1 MRIIELGKV
10 KLPIVYI
17 AITFLFSSLYYRYF
31 DRDFWLAI
39 ILVSLLFLWI
49 FLKEGFQFFIFI
61 LSIFFIG
68 ILTNINYYNLN
79 VKGYENIIIE
89 RIYSYGGIG
98 KINNRKIYLKGKLQ
112 GVKEG
117 YEIIA
122 KGKFKKDINKE
133 KGIIG
138 EYKIEKLKIKENSIF
153 TKLSDIKEEFKRKFE
168 ENIGYRKSGLITS
181 IVFGRDSNLGNED
194 EEYMKRFGIIHA
206 LSVSGLHIGI
216 IFLIFKKIFNEK
228 ISLGFTLIYVF
239 MTGMAFSSIRAFI
252 MLLFS
257 NLGFILRKKYNPIGG
272 IAVSS
277 IIIFFMSPY
286 CIFNIG
292 FLLSFGATLGI
303 LLYNKG
309 LNRKLYKLPNF
320 LRGVVSISISAQI
333 FTLPLLIIFFNE
345 FSLGFIVGNIILIP
359 LINLILVVGVFSI
372 FIVKISS
379 IFDFFSFV
387 LKVIVNTLDEVT
399 EFLLDFIPE
408 IFSINEYYAYFY
420 IVLLLCYYLYR
431 NGMAKAI
438 FLPIF
443 YIMYICIDLYSFY
456 PKIIY
461 RNEGSLVIS
470 HKGDR
475 VALTNENININ
486 KLKNKTLSFRAYR
499 DFEKIK
505 IKEDSWIIKE
515 DKNYILTFN
524 GTNYYLNINGLNKK
538 DIKYDIINFK
548 ENEAREIIILNNDL
562 LIK

>member
-1 MRIIELGKV
+1 MRIFELGKV
-10 KLPIVYI
+10 KLPIAYI

-39 ILVSLLFLWI
+39 ILVSLLFLWV
-49 FLKEGFQFFIFI
+49 FLKEGWQFFIFI
-61 LSIFFIG
+61 LAIFFIG
-68 ILTNINYYNLN
+68 ILINVNYYNLR
-79 VKGYENIIIE
+79 VKEYETIRVE
-89 RIYSYGGIG
+89 RIYSYGGVG
-98 KINNRKIYLKGKLQ
+98 KIDGRKIFLKGKLS
-112 GVKEG
+112 GIKEG
-117 YEIIA
+117 YEIVT

-138 EYKIEKLKIKENSIF
+138 EYKIEKLKINERSIF
-153 TKLSDIKEEFKRKFE
+153 TKLANLKNEFKRKVE
-168 ENIGYRKSGLITS
+168 ENIGYRKSSLITS
-181 IVFGRDSNLGNED
+181 IVFGRDNDLGNED

-206 LSVSGLHIGI
+206 LSVSGLHIGL

-252 MLLFS
+252 MVFFS
-257 NLGFILRKKYNPIGG
+257 NLGFILRKRYNPIGG

-303 LLYNKG
+303 LLYNKE

-345 FSLGFIVGNIILIP
+345 FSLGFIIGNIILIP
-359 LINLILVVGVFSI
+359 LINIILIIGVFSI
-372 FIVKISS
+372 FIIKFSEV
-379 IFDFFSFV
+379 FDFLSFL
-387 LKVIVNTLDEVT
+387 LKIVVNILDEIT
-399 EFLLDFIPE
+399 EVLLDFIPE
-408 IFSINEYYAYFY
+408 IFNINEYYAYFY
-420 IVLLLCYYLYR
+420 IVLLLCYYLYSK
-431 NGMAKAI
+431 GMAKAV
-438 FLPIF
+438 FLPLG
-443 YIMYICIDLYSFY
+443 YIIYICIDLYSFY
-456 PKIIY
+456 PKIMY
-461 RNEGSLVIS
+461 KNEGSLIMS
-470 HKGDR
+470 YKGDR
-475 VALTNENININ
+475 VVIAN
-486 KLKNKTLSFRAYR
+486 KNVHIKELKNKTLSFRGYR
-499 DFEKIK
+499 EFEKIK
-505 IKEDSWIIKE
+505 IKEDVYIKKE

-548 ENEAREIIILNNDL
+548 ENEASEIIVLNNSL